1 MLARELDFKF
11 IEEENIDE
19 VVELMEKI
27 NDSINDSSIF
37 SKDEKEDLLGLLK
50 RGGAIVGAYD
60 NDKLVAFRS
69 LNVPKDDENLAYDV
83 KNFDIDPDTV
93 IINDS
98 VGVLKEYRGMNL
110 QNVTRDKVLKRYED
124 SKYTNKM
131 STISPTNPHSY
142 MNTLES
148 GYSIVALKK
157 KYPDEKSPE
166 GYDRFILLKSD
177 DIKIEFTG
185 NEEKI
190 SYEDTDKIKKV
201 LADKYIGVSVD
212 EDGLIL
218 FREVRVI

>member
-37 SKDEKEDLLGLLK
+37 SKDEKEDLLGLLE
-50 RGGAIVGAYD
+50 RGGAIVGVYH
-60 NDKLVAFRS
+60 NNKLVAFRS
-69 LNVPKDDENLAYDV
+69 LNVPKDEENLAYDV
-83 KNFDIDPDTV
+83 NHFDIDPDTV

-110 QNVTRDKVLKRYED
+110 QNVTRDKVLQKYED
-124 SKYTNKM
+124 TKYTNKM

-148 GYSIVALKK
+148 GYAIVELKK

-185 NEEKI
+185 KEEKI
-190 SYEDTDKIKKV
+190 SYKDTEKIKDLLV
-201 LADKYIGVSVD
+201 DKHIGVSVD

-218 FREVRVI
+218 FRQVKII